1 VHCDISIVKSTRC
14 TISQIN
20 FILQQHSTIVE
31 NSENIDDLGGQG
43 VAGKV
48 YGLIN
53 LEETDRNKSDLV
65 QNNIRRT
72 VALCWWKTSV
82 TLV

>member
-1 VHCDISIVKSTRC
+1 MAYNV
-14 TISQIN
+14 
-20 FILQQHSTIVE
+20 IVE
-31 NSENIDDLGGQG
+31 NSENIDDLGGQS

-48 YGLIN
+48 EGLIN

-65 QNNIRRT
+65 HNIIRRR

-82 TLV
+82 TLVHLVRWLCYIP